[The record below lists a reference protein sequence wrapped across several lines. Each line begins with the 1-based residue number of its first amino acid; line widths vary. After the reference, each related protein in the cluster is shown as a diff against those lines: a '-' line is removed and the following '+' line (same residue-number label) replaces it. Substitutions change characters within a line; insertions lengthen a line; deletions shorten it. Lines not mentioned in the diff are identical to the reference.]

1 MEKIMYVTVNL
12 YSEKKGELNKFLSKF
27 YNTNLEIYQDFTWE
41 KQYTNPIEIA
51 EIVGVF
57 LDNIEDYFIHMWIC
71 LDKNVYIHINE
82 QNGNEIIKYL
92 YVFSVF
98 PYIFPRVWLWQ
109 FLQPDVDGF
118 VNVPALP

>member
-41 KQYTNPIEIA
+41 KQYVNPIELA

-57 LDNIEDYFIHMWIC
+57 LDNMEDYCIYMWIC
-71 LDKNVYIHINE
+71 LDKHVYININQ

-92 YVFSVF
+92 YERF
-98 PYIFPRVWLWQ
+98 PY
-109 FLQPDVDGF
+109 
-118 VNVPALP
+118 

>member
-41 KQYTNPIEIA
+41 KQYTNPIELA

-57 LDNIEDYFIHMWIC
+57 LDNMEDYFIYMWIC
-71 LDKNVYIHINE
+71 IDKNIYININE

-92 YVFSVF
+92 YERF
-98 PYIFPRVWLWQ
+98 PY
-109 FLQPDVDGF
+109 
-118 VNVPALP
+118 

>member
-1 MEKIMYVTVNL
+1 MYVTVNL

-27 YNTNLEIYQDFTWE
+27 YNTNLEIQQAFTWE
-41 KQYTNPIEIA
+41 KQYANPIELA

-82 QNGNEIIKYL
+82 KNGNEIIKYL
-92 YVFSVF
+92 YERF
-98 PYIFPRVWLWQ
+98 PY
-109 FLQPDVDGF
+109 
-118 VNVPALP
+118 